1 MKPEEISKKSFDERM
16 KEVEEL
22 LKTYQA
28 AHVVFTNRL
37 HVALPCVALGTPV
50 VLIHKEYYEKDRL
63 ETYLKYVTSFSDKE
77 FAEQDVQEI
86 IENQKENSK
95 EYVTIKNDLVARC
108 ENFIKDCENG
118 NIVEYETLPELA
130 DYEKYAKRLK
140 WYQQIHENVR
150 VKAKKNIYE
159 SEDRYRE
166 YDKRI
171 QQLDKEREKLIEENE
186 KLKTERNQL
195 QEKYEQKNRELEQV
209 YQSKGWKTLEKLRNV
224 KGKFKK

>member
-1 MKPEEISKKSFDERM
+1 MKDAQK
-16 KEVEEL
+16 
-22 LKTYQA
+22 
-28 AHVVFTNRL
+28 
-37 HVALPCVALGTPV
+37 
-50 VLIHKEYYEKDRL
+50 YYEVTKESRPHKLTQKFINMKIIPDKAIDLGCGAGRD
-63 ETYLKYVTSFSDKE
+63 TVYLIKNGWKVLAID
-77 FAEQDVQEI
+77 
-86 IENQKENSK
+86 KENSK
-95 EYVTIKNDLVARC
+95 EYVTIKNDLVVRC

-224 KGKFKK
+224 KEKFKK